1 MVGDFFREVAA
12 LVVVFAFLDQVIFD
26 KPITYLYTV
35 ATVVL
40 SGILLAFGVS
50 LEGEEIVDWPFI
62 VLFTFQRFFMP
73 ARFCGQKFFF
83 PDPDRAISPQFSK
96 EEERTRIHEQLD
108 QFLSNIQPGL
118 FDKIEDQ
125 EKKKPT
131 LAPAFRR

>member
-1 MVGDFFREVAA
+1 LQLLSSQES
-12 LVVVFAFLDQVIFD
+12 FLHLEYPW
-26 KPITYLYTV
+26 KEKKS
-35 ATVVL
+35 L
-40 SGILLAFGVS
+40 S
-50 LEGEEIVDWPFI
+50 EYWPFI
-62 VLFTFQRFFMP
+62 VLFTFSTILY
-73 ARFCGQKFFF
+73 AGTILWTEVFF
-83 PDPDRAISPQFSK
+83 PEPDRAISPQVSK